1 MLYGY
6 TLEFLLDEMTLEHVI
21 MLYEYAIEWHGA
33 DLDKNNPTP
42 DKEKFYKTYGD
53 KIKRPEGVK

>member
-6 TLEFLLDEMTLEHVI
+6 TLDFLLDHVTLEHII
-21 MLYEYAIEWHGA
+21 MLYEYAMEWHGA
-33 DLDKNNPTP
+33 DLDKYKAEP

-53 KIKRPEGVK
+53 KIKRPEGVR